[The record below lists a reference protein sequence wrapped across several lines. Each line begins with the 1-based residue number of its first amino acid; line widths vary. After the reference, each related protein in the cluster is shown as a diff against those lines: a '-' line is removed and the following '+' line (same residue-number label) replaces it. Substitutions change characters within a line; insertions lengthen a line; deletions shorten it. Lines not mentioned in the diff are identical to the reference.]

1 MLVLTRYPNEG
12 IVIELGGLV
21 CEVTIFGVD
30 ASGRI
35 RVGLDG
41 PREISITRKELVG
54 TDRARPR
61 TPEIGTSE
69 IAEPRTGGGIGW
81 GPQS

>member
-1 MLVLTRYPNEG
+1 MLVLTRYVNEG
-12 IVIELGGLV
+12 IVIELGGLS
-21 CEVTIFGVD
+21 CEVTIIGVD
-30 ASGRI
+30 GFGRI
-35 RVGLDG
+35 RVGLDA

-54 TDRARPR
+54 TDRGRPR
-61 TPEIGTSE
+61 TSE